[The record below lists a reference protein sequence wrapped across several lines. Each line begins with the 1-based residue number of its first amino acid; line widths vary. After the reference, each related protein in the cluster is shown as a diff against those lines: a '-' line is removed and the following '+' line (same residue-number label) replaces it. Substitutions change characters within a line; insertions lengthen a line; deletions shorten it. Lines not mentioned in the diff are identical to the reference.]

1 MYTKFSTSSWFHNEY
16 FKFFEFLYSCR
27 CTNIDECRT
36 HWYTIWKDSKF
47 SFIVS
52 HFFSRDRSIRACVIS
67 VDISNIQRERG
78 SGLKKKN
85 KARAYFIRKNAKLKS
100 KWLIKKKEG
109 KRHQGV
115 ENISQARRAKRIK
128 SQTLPVNLE
137 TLSLELSKLS
147 LSSSIEIVWMKM
159 SIRF

>member
-1 MYTKFSTSSWFHNEY
+1 MISRRILQIFRISLFMSMHKYRRMSNTLIHNMKRFQVFFHRFAILFEGSIDTRLCYLGWY
-16 FKFFEFLYSCR
+16 FK
-27 CTNIDECRT
+27 
-36 HWYTIWKDSKF
+36 HSKGK
-47 SFIVS
+47 
-52 HFFSRDRSIRACVIS
+52 
-67 VDISNIQRERG
+67 G
-78 SGLKKKN
+78 SGLKKKS